1 MTTLPSFCGS
11 RSQIFSLSAILVPMV
26 GSLEEN
32 GFLNK
37 ILASLVSMKR
47 ELKEKEDGGK
57 MSSIT

>member
-1 MTTLPSFCGS
+1 
-11 RSQIFSLSAILVPMV
+11 MV